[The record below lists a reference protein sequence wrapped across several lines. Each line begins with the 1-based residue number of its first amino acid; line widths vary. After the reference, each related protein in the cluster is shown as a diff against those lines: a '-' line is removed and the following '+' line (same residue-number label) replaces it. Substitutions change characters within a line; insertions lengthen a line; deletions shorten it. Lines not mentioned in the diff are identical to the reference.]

1 MASRRNRVEVGSTV
15 NHFQEPELGKG
26 RVLAL
31 HRPTKLA
38 LVKWDSGLLRK
49 HALELLRLAK

>member
-1 MASRRNRVEVGSTV
+1 VGSTV